1 MLSKKHSSCS
11 SMGEPSIFSN
21 PANREFI
28 PSKKVSLSIQKSLSR
43 TIQKKSLLRTLN
55 PIVYKLYFE
64 IKTES
69 GHLSLMKK
77 KNGRSTIYSLGF
89 VQDLLKIFSSSG
101 FKNNTCPYV
110 ETAVTVAAAPSAPFS
125 STFNLTFCF
134 ISGVFK

>member
-28 PSKKVSLSIQKSLSR
+28 PSKKVSLSIQKILSR
-43 TIQKKSLLRTLN
+43 TIQNKSLLRTLN
-55 PIVYKLYFE
+55 PIQYRLYFE

-89 VQDLLKIFSSSG
+89 VQDLLKYFFHQGS
-101 FKNNTCPYV
+101 K
-110 ETAVTVAAAPSAPFS
+110 
-125 STFNLTFCF
+125 LTLALTLKLLLRLLRHLQRHFHQLS
-134 ISGVFK
+134 I